1 MLVNMI
7 SQMAQ
12 DTEKGHAQ
20 DTRKGH
26 ISHGLYVIFTH
37 VYAFF
42 FFFFFLHSHL
52 HKLPHLYRPKHTS
65 DRSEEVPAETMNL
78 VQLLN
83 ALKGS

>member
-20 DTRKGH
+20 DTQNGH
-26 ISHGLYVIFTH
+26 ISHGLYMSSSPM
-37 VYAFF
+37 YML

-52 HKLPHLYRPKHTS
+52 YKLPYSYRPKHTS
-65 DRSEEVPAETMNL
+65 DRSEEVPDEVIYL

>member
-20 DTRKGH
+20 DTQNGH
-26 ISHGLYVIFTH
+26 ISHGLYMSSSPM
-37 VYAFF
+37 YMLFF
-42 FFFFFLHSHL
+42 FFHSHL
-52 HKLPHLYRPKHTS
+52 YKLPHLYRPKHTS
-65 DRSEEVPAETMNL
+65 DRSEEVPDEVIYL